1 MTTENLEPSPLT
13 WLGGDRR
20 LARSLGR
27 PVRDFLQIEASG
39 GLLLILATVV
49 ALVWANSPWQES
61 YESFIHFHIS
71 LEFGSLLTI
80 DESLEAWVN
89 DALMVVF
96 FFVVGL
102 EIKKELVSGEL
113 ANPRAA
119 ALPAMAALGGMIVPA
134 LIFVAFNAGGVG
146 ADGWGI
152 PMATDIAFAIGIIS
166 LLGDRVP
173 KAMKV
178 FLLTLA
184 IVDDVGAIVVIAIFY
199 TSDLSI
205 GWSLTAVGLVA
216 LVLLMKLARIWY
228 IPLYVLVGVV
238 LWLAVFES
246 GIHATIA
253 GVVRGLI
260 CPAHPLRAYA
270 ADNPHVG
277 SAIAGEANPRVI
289 RRANFEIREQLSV
302 AERLADLLHPFSS
315 YLIIPLFALV
325 NAGIEI
331 SSETLEDAVT
341 SDITRG
347 VVLGLIGGKFFGVS
361 LFTWLGVR
369 LGLAGLPQGATFRHV
384 VGLALIAGIGFTVS
398 LFITGLAFDDPMV
411 VDEAKLGILGASV
424 IAATL
429 GSLVLFWAK
438 PATGAEASD
447 PYEPF
452 HPEPAETH

>member
-49 ALVWANSPWQES
+49 ALVWANSPWQDS

-80 DESLEAWVN
+80 DEPLEAWVN

-102 EIKKELVSGEL
+102 EIKKELISGEL

-184 IVDDVGAIVVIAIFY
+184 IVDDVGRDRRDRDLLHLRPLDRLVAYRRRTRRPGAADEARPHLVHPALRARGCRPVVGGFRVGHPRHDRRRRPRAHLSCASVACLRRRPVRRRRRQPPCGVGDRRRGEPESDP
-199 TSDLSI
+199 TSQLRDPR
-205 GWSLTAVGLVA
+205 TAVGGRASRRPPSPVQLVPDHP
-216 LVLLMKLARIWY
+216 VVRPRERWDRDLLGNPRGCSHERHHPRCGAWPDRRQIRRCLAVDLARRAARSCRSAAGRNL
-228 IPLYVLVGVV
+228 PPRRRPRPHRGHRFHRVV
-238 LWLAVFES
+238 VHHRS
-246 GIHATIA
+246 
-253 GVVRGLI
+253 
-260 CPAHPLRAYA
+260 
-270 ADNPHVG
+270 
-277 SAIAGEANPRVI
+277 
-289 RRANFEIREQLSV
+289 
-302 AERLADLLHPFSS
+302 
-315 YLIIPLFALV
+315 
-325 NAGIEI
+325 
-331 SSETLEDAVT
+331 
-341 SDITRG
+341 
-347 VVLGLIGGKFFGVS
+347 
-361 LFTWLGVR
+361 GVR
-369 LGLAGLPQGATFRHV
+369 RPDGCRRGETRH
-384 VGLALIAGIGFTVS
+384 
-398 LFITGLAFDDPMV
+398 
-411 VDEAKLGILGASV
+411 
-424 IAATL
+424 
-429 GSLVLFWAK
+429 
-438 PATGAEASD
+438 
-447 PYEPF
+447 
-452 HPEPAETH
+452 